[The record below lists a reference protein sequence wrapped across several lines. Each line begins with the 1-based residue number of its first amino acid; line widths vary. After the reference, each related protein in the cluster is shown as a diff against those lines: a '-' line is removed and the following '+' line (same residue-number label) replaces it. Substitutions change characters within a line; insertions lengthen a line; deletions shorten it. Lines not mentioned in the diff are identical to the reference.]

1 MTTVLQ
7 RAQKLTTAVDPGPR
21 VLIVDDDAVVR
32 MLLEDICVEPG
43 WKATVA
49 ATSDEAVL
57 AAGLQHI
64 DLVLLDLNLGGS
76 DDDRLDTPRA
86 IRMMCRAT
94 PIVVVTGQSPEP
106 SSNPLPERA
115 GRLYSVNQAQS
126 RKSPRCCKGIIPR
139 QSARRRDD
147 RRLKPRRSARNQVMA
162 TYSTPRR
169 SLYFSPCSLGAPH

>member
-86 IRMMCRAT
+86 I
-94 PIVVVTGQSPEP
+94 
-106 SSNPLPERA
+106 
-115 GRLYSVNQAQS
+115 
-126 RKSPRCCKGIIPR
+126 
-139 QSARRRDD
+139 
-147 RRLKPRRSARNQVMA
+147 
-162 TYSTPRR
+162 
-169 SLYFSPCSLGAPH
+169 